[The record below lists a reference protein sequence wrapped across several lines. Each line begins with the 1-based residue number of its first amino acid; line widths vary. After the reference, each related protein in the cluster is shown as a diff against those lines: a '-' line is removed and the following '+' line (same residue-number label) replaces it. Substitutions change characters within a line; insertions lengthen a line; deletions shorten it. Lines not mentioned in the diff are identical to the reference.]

1 MSNEIKPT
9 EEKVLGEFTRAEVAT
24 LQSTIAQG
32 TTREQFNLFMQTCVN
47 SGLNPFMNHI
57 YPIVYGGKMT
67 LQVSVEGV
75 LHLARQNPEFEGV
88 ESQIVCEK
96 DEFKVERIDSEMKIT
111 SHSFGFPRGRVVG
124 AYAIA
129 RRKGKK
135 DVVILMEASEVEHLT
150 KGRNK
155 HMWTTYY
162 NDMFRKHV
170 MKRAVKEQFGIEL
183 AEDNPPIESGEQ
195 ETKDITPNDN
205 KIQVAENEF
214 VDIEIS
220 RKNSIDKAISL
231 ATEKNIDLLS
241 YIPEKFDGKQLNEL
255 SGQQLA
261 AAVRF
266 LELQPVVSDFEVQ
279 EAVFEEVE
287 QQSIFNMED

>member
-24 LQSTIAQG
+24 LHSTIAQG

-96 DEFKVERIDSEMKIT
+96 DEFKVDRIDSEMKIT
-111 SHSFGFPRGRVVG
+111 CHSFGFPRGRVVG

-183 AEDNPPIESGEQ
+183 GGEEQ
-195 ETKDITPNDN
+195 AQVQGEPELKEVRND
-205 KIQVAENEF
+205 KIQTGENEF
-214 VDIEIS
+214 VDIDIS
-220 RKNSIDKAISL
+220 RKNSMDKAIGL

>member
-88 ESQIVCEK
+88 ESQLVCEK
-96 DEFKVERIDSEMKIT
+96 DEFKVERIDGEMKIT

-183 AEDNPPIESGEQ
+183 GEEAPAIESETK
-195 ETKDITPNDN
+195 TKDITLPTDQ
-205 KIQVAENEF
+205 IQTDENTF
-214 VDIEIS
+214 VSVEQS
-220 RKNSIDKAISL
+220 RKNSIEKAIAI

-266 LELQPVVSDFEVQ
+266 LELQPVVSEFAVQ
-279 EAVFEEVE
+279 DAVFEEVE
-287 QQSIFNMED
+287 QQSIFDMED